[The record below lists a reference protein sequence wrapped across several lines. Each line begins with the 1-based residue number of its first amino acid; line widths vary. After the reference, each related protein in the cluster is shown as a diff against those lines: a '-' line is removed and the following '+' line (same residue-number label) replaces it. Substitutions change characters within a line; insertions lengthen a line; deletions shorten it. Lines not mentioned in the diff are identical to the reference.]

1 MLILMHFCT
10 NSWEGKKNEINFSFE
25 YTNAEV
31 QYKANSESPMGALFK
46 FLWDLKQLLGSIFKK
61 KIS

>member
-46 FLWDLKQLLGSIFKK
+46 FL
-61 KIS
+61 